1 MRRSPFLLKYSFEL
15 FKKLNWLPL
24 HVEVKVNICI
34 QVHNRINGHS
44 PSYTNDLLVLNS
56 DINDRNSRN
65 SSLNLVC
72 PRFKRETEGDVRTFS
87 GRSARL
93 WNAIPNSLKKIECV
107 LSFKKALIDFFCIFL
122 ISFVVT
128 YITFYLQFLNCILL
142 LYFLI
147 VISLY
152 STSIF
157 NSAYVFNCNC

>member
-1 MRRSPFLLKYSFEL
+1 MRSSPFLLKYSFEL
-15 FKKLNWLPL
+15 LKKLNWLPL

-56 DINDRNSRN
+56 DTNDRN
-65 SSLNLVC
+65 LAC

-93 WNAIPNSLKKIECV
+93 WNTIQNSLKKIECV
-107 LSFKKALIDFFCIFL
+107 LSFKKALIDFFCIFS

-128 YITFYLQFLNCILL
+128 FITSYLQIFK
-142 LYFLI
+142 LYFTG
-147 VISLY
+147 V
-152 STSIF
+152 F
-157 NSAYVFNCNC
+157 FNCNFSLFYVYF

>member
-1 MRRSPFLLKYSFEL
+1 MLRTPPPPNKKKNKQKKTCFYPFCSKFNIVWGGMRRSPFLLKCSFEL

-34 QVHNRINGHS
+34 QVHSRINGHS
-44 PSYTNDLLVLNS
+44 PSFTNDLLVLNS

-65 SSLNLVC
+65 RSLNLVC

-107 LSFKKALIDFFCIFL
+107 LSFKKALIDFFA
-122 ISFVVT
+122 S
-128 YITFYLQFLNCILL
+128 
-142 LYFLI
+142 
-147 VISLY
+147 S
-152 STSIF
+152 
-157 NSAYVFNCNC
+157 